1 MRRERERERERER
14 GVVHAEGH
22 TPPTV
27 FFSWDMCDLRGPI
40 ILSTAFVF
48 IIQNV
53 FWSRLL
59 FGGRVH
65 VTVGRV
71 KRCKRGGLCRSSASR
86 VMNDAR
92 GD

>member
-1 MRRERERERERER
+1 MQR
-14 GVVHAEGH
+14 VTH
-22 TPPTV
+22 PV

-48 IIQNV
+48 SIQNFSGHV
-53 FWSRLL
+53 SSGVASTSRLVASNAANAA
-59 FGGRVH
+59 GSA
-65 VTVGRV
+65 
-71 KRCKRGGLCRSSASR
+71 CSSASR